1 MGLDFEYFDGQT
13 PLSEEE
19 KEGLLIK
26 SVTTRRELDELE
38 QLNIEKAIE
47 WILNRKFKKDNI
59 LTEDFIKTVHK
70 KMLGDVWKWSGEFRK
85 SEKNIGIDW
94 KKISVELRMLLDDT
108 KFWIDNNTYPPDEIA
123 IRFKHRLVNI
133 HCFPNGNGRHSRIMA
148 DIIIESV
155 FGKEVFNWNNSNLI
169 KPDNARR
176 EYIDSI
182 RKADNGIIKPLIEFA
197 REGQLDEKKNGS

>member
-1 MGLDFEYFDGQT
+1 MGLDYKYIDGQT

-26 SVTTRRELDELE
+26 SVTTRGELDELE

-47 WILNRKFKKDNI
+47 WTLNTKFKRDKI
-59 LTEDFIKTVHK
+59 LTEDFIKSVHK
-70 KMLGDVWKWSGEFRK
+70 KMLGDVWAWAGEFRK
-85 SEKNIGIDW
+85 SEKNIGVDW
-94 KKISVELRMLLDDT
+94 IKIGIELRMLLDDT
-108 KFWIDNNTYPPDEIA
+108 RYWIDKNTYPPDEIA

-155 FGKEVFNWNNSNLI
+155 FGKELFTWNYSNLV
-169 KPDNARR
+169 KPDNARN

-182 RKADNGIIKPLIEFA
+182 KKADNGDIKPLLEFA
-197 REGQLDEKKNGS
+197 RKG

>member
-1 MGLDFEYFDGQT
+1 MGLDFQYIEGQT
-13 PLSEEE
+13 PLCEEE

-26 SVTTRRELDELE
+26 SITTRGELDELE
-38 QLNIEKAIE
+38 QLNIEKAVE
-47 WILNRKFKKDNI
+47 WTLNNKFVKEKILS
-59 LTEDFIKTVHK
+59 EEFIKTVHK
-70 KMLGDVWKWSGEFRK
+70 KMFGDVWKWAGTFRK

-94 KKISVELRMLLDDT
+94 IKIGVELRILLDDT
-108 KFWIDNNTYPPDEIA
+108 KFWIENKTYHPDEIA

-155 FGKEVFNWNNSNLI
+155 FGREVFTWHNSNLV
-169 KPDNARR
+169 KPDNARK

-182 RKADNGIIKPLIEFA
+182 RKADNGTIDPLLEFS
-197 REGQLDEKKNGS
+197 RK

>member
-1 MGLDFEYFDGQT
+1 MGLDFKYIDGQT

-19 KEGLLIK
+19 KDGLLIK
-26 SVTTRRELDELE
+26 SITTRGELDELE

-47 WILNRKFKKDNI
+47 WTLNNKFKRNKI
-59 LTEDFIKTVHK
+59 LTEDFIKSVHK
-70 KMLGDVWKWSGEFRK
+70 KMLGDVWKWAGKFRR
-85 SEKNIGIDW
+85 SEKNIGVDW
-94 KKISVELRMLLDDT
+94 IKIGVELRMLLDDT

-155 FGKEVFNWNNSNLI
+155 FGEEVFTWNNSNLV
-169 KPDNARR
+169 KPDNARN

-182 RKADNGIIKPLIEFA
+182 RKADNGIIEPLLEFA
-197 REGQLDEKKNGS
+197 RKGQKNE